1 MKETCTVCMHRCRLK
16 PGQFGRCGARKNVN
30 GMIVCE
36 NYGRITALALD
47 PIEKNRFL
55 CFILG
60 ASYCLWEAS
69 DATYTVPSARTMTFP

>member
-1 MKETCTVCMHRCRLK
+1 MHRCRLK

-47 PIEKNRFL
+47 PIEKKPLMFYPGSI
-55 CFILG
+55 ILSVG
-60 ASYCLWEAS
+60 SF

>member
-47 PIEKNRFL
+47 PIEKKPLSMFYPGSV
-55 CFILG
+55 ILSVG
-60 ASYCLWEAS
+60 SFG
-69 DATYTVPSARTMTFP
+69 TMTFP